1 LHASLSL
8 FEKYGPGTGRRN
20 TRKLFR
26 MKNHPN
32 TFSAHPISKMAFEIN
47 RRYRAFMYHNS
58 QKEVNTLQLLQP
70 TYAAYCA
77 LYDNV

>member
-1 LHASLSL
+1 
-8 FEKYGPGTGRRN
+8 
-20 TRKLFR
+20 